1 MSVLADLDWFL
12 PLTAVLTD
20 TFSKEDIMGFDLLA
34 AIGLGLT
41 AIKVLGEFV
50 NSAEKASPV
59 KGTGKKKKSAV
70 TKGFLAFVKEG
81 VENGM
86 LRGSW
91 TDLADPKAAPVI
103 SEAIDLVVELKNKA
117 TDFFAAPESGDLTK
131 ITP

>member
-1 MSVLADLDWFL
+1 M
-12 PLTAVLTD
+12 
-20 TFSKEDIMGFDLLA
+20 DIMA
-34 AIGLGLT
+34 AIGLTLS

-70 TKGFLAFVKEG
+70 TKAFSAFVKDG
-81 VENGM
+81 VETGM

-91 TDLADPKAAPVI
+91 TDLADPKAANVI
-103 SEAIDLVVELKNKA
+103 SEAIDLIVDLKNKA
-117 TDFFAAPESGDLTK
+117 MDFFAAPESGDLNK